1 MVRCRQ
7 VTGDGLS
14 KRSGGLMEENQ
25 RNGFSKGFSFLLGVG
40 IFLTGLVSI
49 AGIYFIIAGAYMQV
63 WKETGM
69 CGYVQMAIF
78 YICVLCCF
86 FFMLKIKWSQRF
98 FSNLLVGCI
107 QADIG
112 EPDSLSCG
120 FPHLFCLTVVFCL
133 WESCFLYLPGSL
145 RKDSRCSRNWMKF
158 CR

>member
-1 MVRCRQ
+1 
-7 VTGDGLS
+7 
-14 KRSGGLMEENQ
+14 MEENQ

-69 CGYVQMAIF
+69 CEYVQMAIF

-107 QADIG
+107 QVIG
-112 EPDSLSCG
+112 ALITG
-120 FPHLFCLTVVFCL
+120 AAFLLPHLDGYRGTGFSIMRFSSFILL
-133 WESCFLYLPGSL
+133 DGGFLLVGIL
-145 RKDSRCSRNWMKF
+145 FLIFARIIKEGFAMQQELDEVL
-158 CR
+158 